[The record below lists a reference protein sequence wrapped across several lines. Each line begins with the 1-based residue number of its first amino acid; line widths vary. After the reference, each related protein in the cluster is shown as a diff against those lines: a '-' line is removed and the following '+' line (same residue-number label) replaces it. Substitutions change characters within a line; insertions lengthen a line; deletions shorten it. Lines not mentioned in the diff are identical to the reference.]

1 MVIVGGLQDTGSTK
15 SIEILND
22 DGTPFCVLDDLPQ
35 ERHLHTH
42 DGRILCGGESDP
54 KNCIKF
60 KDGDWVHFANLTQQR
75 ARHVS
80 WKQDCKTRLMGGY
93 YSPKSTEVVSEN
105 GSVTTIG
112 FELKYDTR

>member
-60 KDGDWVHFANLTQQR
+60 KDGNWVPFANLIHQR

-93 YSPKSTEVVSEN
+93 YSPKSTEVISEN
-105 GSVTTIG
+105 GSVTAIG
-112 FELKYDTR
+112 FELKYETR